1 MITRESKCEYMLKF
15 TSHEYEENF
24 ANHTK
29 LFFMDVGEIK
39 NLTNIIILSLILD
52 LLSGVGLTNAP
63 TEDAF
68 DIHTSVEAPKKSVSL
83 S

>member
-1 MITRESKCEYMLKF
+1 MMITRESECNYLFKF

-29 LFFMDVGEIK
+29 LFFMDVDETK
-39 NLTNIIILSLILD
+39 NLNIILPLILD
-52 LLSGVGLTNAP
+52 LLSGVGLINAS
-63 TEDAF
+63 TEDVF
-68 DIHTSVEAPKKSVSL
+68 DIHTSVETPKKSVSH

>member
-1 MITRESKCEYMLKF
+1 M
-15 TSHEYEENF
+15 
-24 ANHTK
+24 
-29 LFFMDVGEIK
+29 K
-39 NLTNIIILSLILD
+39 NMKIILPLILD

-68 DIHTSVEAPKKSVSL
+68 DIHTSVETPKKSVSL